1 MDIHP
6 PRQAVTSLQQF
17 LRELVTITAG
27 ILIALT
33 LDGLLSWRHHRTLVR
48 EARANILNELRE
60 NQRDLAKE
68 RQDLQKMEQDGQT
81 LISLVHQLE
90 SNRKTPVRHFQY
102 TFSMAELHSTS
113 WNTASTTGA
122 LSFMPYIEVK
132 RYTEV
137 YDLQRAFT
145 ALQERGF
152 AASLDV
158 QGLATLLGRNP
169 ATLTTAELSDAERRL
184 GIAMADVAAMEQIA
198 EPLNRQYEEL
208 LDPRAERVTAGAG
221 TR

>member
-6 PRQAVTSLQQF
+6 PHRALTSLSQF

-33 LDGLLSWRHHRTLVR
+33 LEGLVNWRHHRTLAR
-48 EARANILNELRE
+48 EARANILNEVRE
-60 NQRDLAKE
+60 NQHDLTKE
-68 RQDLQKMEQDGQT
+68 REDLRKAEQDGQV
-81 LISLVHQLE
+81 LITLVHQLE
-90 SNRKTPVRHFQY
+90 TNRKTSMRQVQY
-102 TFSMAELHSTS
+102 TFSIAELHSTS

-122 LSFMPYIEVK
+122 LSFMPYTEVK

-137 YDLQRAFT
+137 YDLQHAFT
-145 ALQERGF
+145 ALQERAF

-158 QGLATLLGRNP
+158 QGLATLLSRNP

-184 GIAMADVAAMEQIA
+184 GIALADVAAMDQIA
-198 EPLNRQYEEL
+198 EPLNRRYGEL
-208 LDPRAERVTAGAG
+208 LKG
-221 TR
+221 TP

>member
-1 MDIHP
+1 MEIHP
-6 PRQAVTSLQQF
+6 PHGAVTSLKQF

-33 LDGLLSWRHHRTLVR
+33 LEGLANWRHHRTLAR
-48 EARANILNELRE
+48 EARANILSEVRE

-68 RQDLQKMEQDGQT
+68 REDLRKVERDGQG
-81 LISLVHQLE
+81 LITLVHQLE
-90 SNRKTPVRHFQY
+90 TNRKTSMRQVQY
-102 TFSMAELHSTS
+102 TFSIAELHSTS

-122 LSFMPYIEVK
+122 LSFMPYTEVK

-145 ALQERGF
+145 TLQERAF

-158 QGLATLLGRNP
+158 QGLATLLSRNT
-169 ATLTTAELSDAERRL
+169 ATITTAELSDAERRL

-198 EPLNRQYEEL
+198 EPLNQRYDEL
-208 LDPRAERVTAGAG
+208 LKATAGHP
-221 TR
+221 

>member
-1 MDIHP
+1 MEIHP
-6 PRQAVTSLQQF
+6 PHGAVTSLKQF

-33 LDGLLSWRHHRTLVR
+33 LEGLANWRHHRTLAR
-48 EARANILNELRE
+48 EARANILSEVRE

-68 RQDLQKMEQDGQT
+68 REDLRKVERDGQG
-81 LISLVHQLE
+81 LITLVHQLE
-90 SNRKTPVRHFQY
+90 TNRKTSMRQVQY
-102 TFSMAELHSTS
+102 TFSIAELHSTS

-122 LSFMPYIEVK
+122 LSFMPYTEVK
-132 RYTEV
+132 GYTEV

-145 ALQERGF
+145 TLQERAF

-158 QGLATLLGRNP
+158 QGLATLLSRNT
-169 ATLTTAELSDAERRL
+169 ATITTAELSDAERRL

-198 EPLNRQYEEL
+198 EPLNQRYDEL
-208 LDPRAERVTAGAG
+208 LKATAGHP
-221 TR
+221 